1 FGVVEGLSPRIGLA
15 RLLSE
20 NPEVQLVRP
29 PVVIRSHSNIRG
41 PVYHRALRFRC
52 HDLLLLS
59 LILIRQ
65 KSSHEILVN
74 CDPVL
79 AFSFAQ
85 LLAAALG
92 DAPFIGSSH
101 AFES

>member
-1 FGVVEGLSPRIGLA
+1 
-15 RLLSE
+15 
-20 NPEVQLVRP
+20 
-29 PVVIRSHSNIRG
+29 
-41 PVYHRALRFRC
+41 VYDRALRFSC
-52 HDLLLLS
+52 HDLLLPS
-59 LILIRQ
+59 FFLIRKKLSQ
-65 KSSHEILVN
+65 EILVN

-101 AFES
+101 AFEC